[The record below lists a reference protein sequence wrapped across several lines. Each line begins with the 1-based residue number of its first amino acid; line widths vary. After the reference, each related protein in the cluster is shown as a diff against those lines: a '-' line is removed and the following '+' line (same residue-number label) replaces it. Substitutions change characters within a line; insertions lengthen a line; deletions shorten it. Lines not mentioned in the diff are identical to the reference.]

1 MHISVSRLARFFAVL
16 GGLALSALII
26 LTCLSILGRSVNSL
40 LHGDLMQAVVPG
52 FANLLLATGIGPING
67 DFELV
72 EVGMVFTIFAFLPL
86 CNLNGAHAS
95 VDIFT
100 ALLPQRVS
108 DVIRMIVEFIFAAV
122 LILIAIQLF
131 AGMESKRGS
140 GQTTLLLGYPLWWGY
155 AASVPGALVAAF
167 VAAYIAFCRFVEVL
181 TGRSM
186 LPAEKEANH

>member
-1 MHISVSRLARFFAVL
+1 MHIYVSRLARFFALL

-40 LHGDLMQAVVPG
+40 LQGDLIQTVIPG
-52 FANLLLATGIGPING
+52 FSKLLLATGIGPVNG

-72 EVGMVFTIFAFLPL
+72 EVGMVFAIFAFLPL

-95 VDIFT
+95 VDIFIG
-100 ALLPQRVS
+100 LLPQRVR
-108 DVIRMIVEFIFAAV
+108 DAIRMIVELIFAAV

-131 AGMESKRGS
+131 AGMVSKRGS

-155 AASVPGALVAAF
+155 AASVPGAVVAALVA
-167 VAAYIAFCRFVEVL
+167 VYIAACRFVEVL
-181 TGRSM
+181 TGRTV
-186 LPAEKEANH
+186 LPVEMEASH